1 MKAIFQFV
9 FVGCVLYCV
18 SWFITFQTNPYT
30 NCIDHPNKKMRSHYY
45 YCEPFGFELKK
56 GFLDKTVPTPWMK
69 DKKSIEYL
77 KAQKERDS
85 KDLENIEP
93 STLSD

>member
-9 FVGCVLYCV
+9 FVGCILYCV
-18 SWFITFQTNPYT
+18 GWFITFQTNPYK

-56 GFLDKTVPTPWMK
+56 GFIDKKVSTPWTK
-69 DKKSIEYL
+69 DKQSVEEK
-77 KAQKERDS
+77 
-85 KDLENIEP
+85 KDLENVDE
-93 STLSD
+93 SELTN